1 LKNFKAQLIKNQ
13 KLVIYGIITACLLVA
28 NCSLFLKPTF
38 ISLKET
44 MPKLAQLKRQLISD
58 KSMVASIPRF
68 KAQIEQ
74 MRESISSHR
83 KKFSTRQEIA
93 ERLKGLSEI
102 AKDSNVKI
110 ISIKPHQL
118 VEAQSANMASGA
130 YQKFPISIRA
140 VCGYHQLGAFLNRLE
155 NDETFMRVSDIK
167 ITSDQ
172 KDPSQHLVY
181 ILVNTYILNEV

>member
-1 LKNFKAQLIKNQ
+1 MKNFKAQLIKNQ

-28 NCSLFLKPTF
+28 NYSLFLRPTF
-38 ISLKET
+38 VSLKET
-44 MPKLAQLKRQLISD
+44 MPRLAQMQRQLASD
-58 KSMVASIPRF
+58 KNLAANIPRF
-68 KAQIEQ
+68 KSQIES
-74 MRESISSHR
+74 MREAISSHR

-93 ERLKGLSEI
+93 ELLKGLSEI

-130 YQKFPISIRA
+130 YQKFPISIKA

-167 ITSDQ
+167 ITSDE
-172 KDPSQHLVY
+172 KDSSQHLVY
-181 ILVNTYILNEV
+181 ILVNTYVLSEA